1 MSQPNRIRVTSI
13 LKGDD
18 VNDLIKNN
26 IVTLVIKNFYQQEL
40 CQKLY
45 KKILVNRSFEK
56 YTHELVKGRRVIQKY
71 FGVDRLGY
79 PFNLTYN
86 SSPESEITAHYYK
99 EAARGICQLREYC
112 MSAVTPIDKLRL
124 ELDERFELGATV
136 AAFQGRKML
145 AGIVRISKEKL
156 SNLSAEQPHFDAL
169 PTKFAHLN
177 EQFAANIYLNVPNCG
192 GELELWDTPP
202 VEPLFQTPFDW
213 RASLPTSIKI
223 KPSQGDLII
232 FNCRRPHAISSF
244 RGTDRV
250 TAQVFIGF
258 QKNKPLQMWN

>member
-79 PFNLTYN
+79 P
-86 SSPESEITAHYYK
+86 
-99 EAARGICQLREYC
+99 CQN
-112 MSAVTPIDKLRL
+112 
-124 ELDERFELGATV
+124 
-136 AAFQGRKML
+136 Q
-145 AGIVRISKEKL
+145 
-156 SNLSAEQPHFDAL
+156 
-169 PTKFAHLN
+169 
-177 EQFAANIYLNVPNCG
+177 
-192 GELELWDTPP
+192 
-202 VEPLFQTPFDW
+202 
-213 RASLPTSIKI
+213 
-223 KPSQGDLII
+223 
-232 FNCRRPHAISSF
+232 
-244 RGTDRV
+244 
-250 TAQVFIGF
+250 
-258 QKNKPLQMWN
+258 